1 MIRDYKARSG
11 ELAGIVEELSRTH
24 YHMYLMKKRLQL
36 KPWANNQAAKE
47 VQQELAKYKALYEK
61 SEAENTRQ
69 AVTNAELT
77 RRLAKLTAGNCS
89 PPEPLDPLPIPYEG
103 PAGKLALAES
113 KDSFYWFNELKEHQ
127 KAAKRDLDQ
136 ANSKIKTLTEELAKR
151 R

>member
-1 MIRDYKARSG
+1 M
-11 ELAGIVEELSRTH
+11 
-24 YHMYLMKKRLQL
+24 
-36 KPWANNQAAKE
+36 
-47 VQQELAKYKALYEK
+47 
-61 SEAENTRQ
+61 
-69 AVTNAELT
+69 TNAELT

-127 KAAKRDLDQ
+127 KAA
-136 ANSKIKTLTEELAKR
+136 NSKIQTLTAERDKAVEELDKLKAELAKR